1 MNGEPVAADR
11 EKTLRLELKRSVAL
25 GILEGASGTFL
36 LLVAVQHLQTGA
48 VAKALL
54 VAGVPIGLL
63 LSPLATALVRH
74 RGWTAARG
82 LSVFGWTAAAGFVLA
97 AAGSPGVY
105 LAGSLLG
112 LLALALGIPL
122 VTQIYHDNF
131 PARARGHLFARVMM
145 LRVGVTA
152 LFAWVAGVG
161 LDRSFEY
168 YRLLLL
174 VFASAAGLSAW
185 WGGRF
190 PSGRLAGGT
199 SANPLRSLRHL
210 RHDAAFRWILVGWMF
225 MGIGNLVM
233 LPLRIEYLGDP
244 RYGLDYSPLLIT
256 VCVTVVPAVV
266 QLAFALPFGWLFDRM
281 NFFLL
286 RLVLNL
292 LIAGWI
298 ACFFLGPG
306 LGGYLA
312 GGVLLGLSLAGGSVT
327 WSLWVTKIAPPGL
340 VAEYMGVHTFLTGLR
355 AGVAPF
361 LAFYL
366 ATFVPMGRL
375 AGVCIALILLGSLV
389 FVPEARTL
397 RVRRPALPV
406 EPKPGGITE

>member
-1 MNGEPVAADR
+1 MNSSPADSAR
-11 EKTLRLELKRSVAL
+11 AQTLRLELKRSAAL
-25 GILEGASGTFL
+25 GVLDAASGTFL
-36 LLVAVQHLQTGA
+36 LLVAVQHLQAGA
-48 VAKALL
+48 AAKALL
-54 VAGVPIGLL
+54 VAGVPLGLL
-63 LSPLATALVRH
+63 LSPLATSLVRH

-97 AAGSPGVY
+97 AAGGPTTY
-105 LAGSLLG
+105 LAGSLLA
-112 LLALALGIPL
+112 LLALSLGIPL

-131 PARARGHLFARVMM
+131 PAHARGHLFARVMM

-152 LFAWVAGVG
+152 VFAWAAGAG

-174 VFASAAGLSAW
+174 VFAAAAGLAAW

-190 PSGRLAGGT
+190 PARRLADGT
-199 SANPLRSLRHL
+199 SANPLRSLRHV
-210 RHDAAFRWILVGWMF
+210 RHDAAFRWILTGWMF

-266 QLAFALPFGWLFDRM
+266 QLVFALPFGWLFDRM

-286 RLVLNL
+286 RIVLSL
-292 LIAGWI
+292 LIIGWI
-298 ACFFLGPG
+298 ASFFLGGG

-312 GGVLLGLSLAGGSVT
+312 SGVLLGLSLAGGSVT

-366 ATFVPMGRL
+366 ASFVPMGPL
-375 AGVCIALILLGSLV
+375 ALGCIASILLGSLV
-389 FVPEARTL
+389 LLPEARTL
-397 RVRRPALPV
+397 RVRRPATPV
-406 EPKPGGITE
+406 EPKPDGLAE

>member
-1 MNGEPVAADR
+1 MNGDPSSSAR
-11 EKTLRLELKRSVAL
+11 EKTLRLELRRSVAL
-25 GILEGASGTFL
+25 GVLEGASGTLL
-36 LLVAVQHLQTGA
+36 LLVAVQYLQTGA
-48 VAKALL
+48 AAKALL
-54 VAGVPIGLL
+54 VAGVPLGLL
-63 LSPLATALVRH
+63 LSPLATSLVRQ

-82 LSVFGWTAAAGFVLA
+82 LSVFGWTASAGFVLA
-97 AAGSPGVY
+97 ATGGTAVY

-112 LLALALGIPL
+112 LLALSLGLPL

-145 LRVGVTA
+145 LRVGVTG
-152 LFAWVAGVG
+152 LFAWAAGAW

-174 VFASAAGLSAW
+174 VFAAAAGLSAW
-185 WGGRF
+185 WSGRF
-190 PSGRLAGGT
+190 PARRLADGT
-199 SANPLRSLRHL
+199 SVNPLRSLRHL
-210 RHDAAFRWILVGWMF
+210 RHDATFRWILAGWML

-244 RYGLDYSPLLIT
+244 RYGHDYSPLLIT
-256 VCVTVVPAVV
+256 LCVTVVPAVV
-266 QLAFALPFGWLFDRM
+266 QLVFALPFGWLFDRM

-286 RLVLNL
+286 RIVLNF

-298 ACFFLGPG
+298 ACFFFGHG

-312 GGVLLGLSLAGGSVT
+312 GGILLGLSLAGGSVT

-366 ATFVPMGRL
+366 AAFVPMGQL
-375 AGVCIALILLGSLV
+375 ALGCIAAILLGSLA
-389 FVPEARTL
+389 FLPEARTL
-397 RVRRPALPV
+397 RVRRPAAPV
-406 EPKPGGITE
+406 EPRPGGLEE